1 MEILQHSIA
10 GLPAFAL
17 YFASSLCL
25 LVIFLAIYI
34 MITPYREMTLIREGN
49 AAAAASLSGSVLGFV
64 IPLAHS
70 VAQSANLADMILWG
84 VIALVVQLFV
94 FFVTTRFVIPGIGRD
109 IPAGKVAPG
118 VFLGAL
124 SLGTG
129 ILNAA
134 CMTY

>member
-1 MEILQHSIA
+1 MDIIPHSLA

-17 YFASSLCL
+17 YFGSSVVLL
-25 LVIFLAIYI
+25 LVFISIYI
-34 MITPYREMTLIREGN
+34 QITPYRELALIREGN
-49 AAAAASLSGSVLGFV
+49 AAAAASLSGAMLGFV

-70 VAQSANLADMILWG
+70 VAQSVNLADMAVWG
-84 VIALVVQLFV
+84 LIALVVQLVV
-94 FFVTTRFVIPGIGRD
+94 FFVVTRLMPGLSRD

-118 VFLGAL
+118 VFLGSL
-124 SLGTG
+124 SLATG